1 MSVCVPRMRAALHGP
16 ARIYLGN
23 LAEWYDFATFGAS
36 AALLSVVVTAGR
48 GGLTSVFVV
57 LAAALLVRPV
67 GSVLVGHFSDRA
79 GRRLPFL
86 VTTLSTCGA
95 TAAVGLLPSAAD
107 AGLFAVAALA
117 VLRIVQAVGTGGE
130 TSTSVSYLFEEAAP
144 ERKGLYGGLY
154 LSSAAAGMAGGFA
167 VVLLVQVVLTQDQL
181 LQWGWRLPFLAAV
194 PLALAVFWLRG
205 HLQESPEFR
214 AARGGP
220 GSGVHKPAGRGRSA
234 SPLVLSDIVGLARRQ
249 SSTVVSGVLLT
260 GAFAATVNV
269 WFVFLPA
276 YLLSTG
282 RATMAAALGP
292 AVMGLLSCAVL
303 APVAGHVSD
312 RLGDIPVLF
321 FACAGLC
328 LLWPA
333 TYPRVLDGA
342 GWMFF
347 TVASLAMGA
356 ALSAFVLPAYL
367 SQAFAADDRALG
379 LGLTLGVGSGVFGGL
394 ATLLVT
400 SLAARHHSGVIVVL
414 PPLCAVAAAVALA
427 VTSGRRTA
435 GPRAAE
441 GADEFGPDRR
451 WPRDVRWTKP
461 LRTGHRRSGQM
472 GQIVAH
478 PPGLP
483 WESH

>member
-1 MSVCVPRMRAALHGP
+1 MAEAAPPVAHQVHGERRGARVAGVGGIGLSVFVPRMRAALHGP

-57 LAAALLVRPV
+57 LAGALLVRPV
-67 GSVLVGHFSDRA
+67 GSVLVGQFSDRA

-117 VLRIVQAVGTGGE
+117 VLRIVQAFGTGGE

-154 LSSAAAGMAGGFA
+154 LSSAAAGMASGFA
-167 VVLLVQVVLTQDQL
+167 VVLLVQIVLTRDQL

-194 PLALAVFWLRG
+194 PLALAVFLLRRR
-205 HLQESPEFR
+205 LQESPEFR
-214 AARGGP
+214 AARGRP
-220 GSGVHKPAGRGRSA
+220 GSAVDGPVGRGRSA
-234 SPLVLSDIVGLARRQ
+234 SALVLSEIVGLARRQ
-249 SSTVVSGVLLT
+249 APTVVSGALLA

-282 RATMAAALGP
+282 RATVAAALGP
-292 AVMGLLSCAVL
+292 VVVGLAACAVL
-303 APVAGHVSD
+303 APAAGHVSD
-312 RLGDIPVLF
+312 RLGRIPVLF
-321 FACAGLC
+321 CGCAGLL
-328 LLWPA
+328 LLWP
-333 TYPRVLDGA
+333 TTFPRVLAGA
-342 GWMFF
+342 GLMYF
-347 TVASLAMGA
+347 TVASLAMGV

-367 SQAFAADDRALG
+367 SQAFAAEDRALG

-394 ATLLVT
+394 ATLLAT
-400 SLAARHHSGVIVVL
+400 SLAAGHHPGAIVVV
-414 PPLCAVAAAVALA
+414 PPLCAVAAAAALA
-427 VTSGRRTA
+427 LTTGRRAA
-435 GPRAAE
+435 GSSPSGGGIPR
-441 GADEFGPDRR
+441 
-451 WPRDVRWTKP
+451 
-461 LRTGHRRSGQM
+461 
-472 GQIVAH
+472 I
-478 PPGLP
+478 
-483 WESH
+483 